1 MQSRKTYTR
10 PIFNCTLFRLLPAN
24 VILTLSVAK
33 SNKQHQLYAIP
44 LAARKCYS
52 NSFSGQIKQT
62 TLDASTLAVRKD
74 IQRSTLFQASA
85 LPHRTTPAVR
95 KDIQW
100 FCVNRAV
107 RKDIHTSNFQLYA
120 IPLAARK
127 CYSDSLSD
135 QIKQTTLDASTLAVR
150 KDLHRST
157 LFQASALLCTTKQHY
172 SVLQST
178 TPVLLCTT
186 KYYSSTTPYYTVLL
200 QYYSELQST
209 TPVLESTAP
218 STSLYYKVPSH
229 MKLTMCGATRVIVQ
243 THQILRLPRKMNLM
257 IDPCHT

>member
-1 MQSRKTYTR
+1 MQSAKTYTR

-33 SNKQHQLYAIP
+33 SNKQHQQYAIP
-44 LAARKCYS
+44 FAARKCYS

-100 FCVNRAV
+100 FCVTRAV

-135 QIKQTTLDASTLAVR
+135 QIKQTTLDASTLAAR
-150 KDLHRST
+150 KDIQRST

-200 QYYSELQST
+200 QYYSVLQST

-218 STSLYYKVPSH
+218 VLVCTTKYL
-229 MKLTMCGATRVIVQ
+229 
-243 THQILRLPRKMNLM
+243 
-257 IDPCHT
+257 HT

>member
-1 MQSRKTYTR
+1 MLFFYEQLQPWCFQPYHKNSRRHSYSDTNTKESE
-10 PIFNCTLFRLLPAN
+10 PSAF
-24 VILTLSVAK
+24 LTS
-33 SNKQHQLYAIP
+33 
-44 LAARKCYS
+44 
-52 NSFSGQIKQT
+52 
-62 TLDASTLAVRKD
+62 
-74 IQRSTLFQASA
+74 
-85 LPHRTTPAVR
+85 PHRTTPAVR

-100 FCVNRAV
+100 FCVTRAV

-150 KDLHRST
+150 KDIQRST
-157 LFQASALLCTTKQHY
+157 LFQASALY

-200 QYYSELQST
+200 QYYSVLQST

-218 STSLYYKVPSH
+218 VLIRYYKVYYSSTNLYYKVPSH
-229 MKLTMCGATRVIVQ
+229 MKRYLQRAEQ
-243 THQILRLPRKMNLM
+243 QESASNFRKYCA
-257 IDPCHT
+257 CHEK